1 LIYVMAATRAGR
13 LALLMLAA
21 VLTAVGISVSPHAV
35 FTAPSDSK
43 DVTVEHSVVIAAIPP
58 GRVMGR
64 PVAEPSVLKVQ
75 SPAELALLPSAAQPP
90 ALLRLGG
97 QHDEGPQ
104 VTRAAQLP
112 ATGNR
117 APPV

>member
-1 LIYVMAATRAGR
+1 MAKATAGR
-13 LALLMLAA
+13 LVLLMLAA

-35 FTAPSDSK
+35 LKAPSESK
-43 DVTVEHSVVIAAIPP
+43 DVTVEHSVVISAIPP

-75 SPAELALLPSAAQPP
+75 SPAEFGLLLSAEPALALV
-90 ALLRLGG
+90 RLGG

-117 APPV
+117 APPA

>member
-1 LIYVMAATRAGR
+1 MAAARAGR
-13 LALLMLAA
+13 LVLLMLAA
-21 VLTAVGISVSPHAV
+21 VLTAVGISVSPHAIV
-35 FTAPSDSK
+35 NAPSDSK
-43 DVTVEHSVVIAAIPP
+43 DATVEHSVVIAAIPP

-75 SPAELALLPSAAQPP
+75 SPAEFACLPSATP
-90 ALLRLGG
+90 ALELLRAGG

-117 APPV
+117 APPA

>member
-1 LIYVMAATRAGR
+1 MLASKAGR
-13 LALLMLAA
+13 LVLLMLAA

-35 FTAPSDSK
+35 VSAPSDEK
-43 DVTVEHSVVIAAIPP
+43 DVTVEHAVVVAAIPP

-64 PVAEPSVLKVQ
+64 PAAEPSVLKVQ
-75 SPAELALLPSAAQPP
+75 SPAEFALLPSAGPEP
-90 ALLRLGG
+90 APLRLGG